1 MKVLTLNVR
10 YERNLNLIYYVWL
23 FSQRLCDSI
32 GLTVQVLNQFSSWGK
47 ITCKHKTQTGV
58 VSFMADLQKLCSFLR
73 CNYFIG
79 TVSSGQYEVQK
90 ARYTFFSVKFWHS
103 QQLCAENMIQFSLY
117 HWFKYSPLY
126 ILHLE
131 NEMAV
136 LKGTKKEEKK
146 FFTLKHTFVPLQNI
160 WPLKCNRN

>member
-1 MKVLTLNVR
+1 MKILTLHVR

-58 VSFMADLQKLCSFLR
+58 VSFMADLQKLHSFLR

-131 NEMAV
+131 NEMAL
-136 LKGTKKEEKK
+136 LKGTKKEKK
-146 FFTLKHTFVPLQNI
+146 VFYSKTHICATAKHLAPKV
-160 WPLKCNRN
+160 

>member
-1 MKVLTLNVR
+1 MKILTLHVR

-58 VSFMADLQKLCSFLR
+58 VSFMADLQKLRSFLR

-131 NEMAV
+131 NEMAL
-136 LKGTKKEEKK
+136 LKGTKKEKK
-146 FFTLKHTFVPLQNI
+146 VFYSKTHICATAKHLAPKV
-160 WPLKCNRN
+160 

>member
-1 MKVLTLNVR
+1 MKILTLHVR

-58 VSFMADLQKLCSFLR
+58 VSFMADLQKLHSFLR

-131 NEMAV
+131 NEMAL
-136 LKGTKKEEKK
+136 LKGTKKEKK
-146 FFTLKHTFVPLQNI
+146 VFYPKTHICATAKHLAPKV
-160 WPLKCNRN
+160 

>member
-1 MKVLTLNVR
+1 MKILTLHVR

-58 VSFMADLQKLCSFLR
+58 VSFMADLQKLHSFLR

-136 LKGTKKEEKK
+136 LKGTKKEKK
-146 FFTLKHTFVPLQNI
+146 VFYSKTHICATAKHLAPKV
-160 WPLKCNRN
+160 

>member
-1 MKVLTLNVR
+1 MKILTLHVR

-23 FSQRLCDSI
+23 LSQRLCDSI

-58 VSFMADLQKLCSFLR
+58 VSFMADLQKLHSFLR

-90 ARYTFFSVKFWHS
+90 ARYTFFSVEFWFDTVS
-103 QQLCAENMIQFSLY
+103 SC
-117 HWFKYSPLY
+117 
-126 ILHLE
+126 
-131 NEMAV
+131 V
-136 LKGTKKEEKK
+136 LKTW
-146 FFTLKHTFVPLQNI
+146 FNSVCTTDLNILLSTFCTLKMKRLY
-160 WPLKCNRN
+160 